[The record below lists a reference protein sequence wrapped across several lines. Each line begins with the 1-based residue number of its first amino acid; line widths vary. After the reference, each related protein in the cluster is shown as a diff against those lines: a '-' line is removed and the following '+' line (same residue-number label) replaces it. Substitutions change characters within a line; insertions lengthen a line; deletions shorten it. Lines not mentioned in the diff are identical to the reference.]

1 VVPPAQVLKV
11 HLFGSFAVARAAWP
25 YMREAMYGRIVLI
38 TSVSGLYGAY
48 GQARPFH
55 SHLPRPVHAR
65 VSPRPAHLPLTRSAR
80 PAQANYSAAK
90 AAMVGLAKTLAAEG
104 ERFGIKVRV

>member
-1 VVPPAQVLKV
+1 MPPAQVLKV

-55 SHLPRPVHAR
+55 SHLPAPCMHVYH
-65 VSPRPAHLPLTRSAR
+65 PAPPICR
-80 PAQANYSAAK
+80 
-90 AAMVGLAKTLAAEG
+90 
-104 ERFGIKVRV
+104 